1 LYLETFHREHFTSA
15 KSLIVLLLYSPK
27 FKNTSNKNE
36 RSTCIINYKPL
47 FLFFFIRS
55 FPLYIMRIAFAT
67 GQSFVQ
73 LALVSLALLPKFIS
87 TQQASDVRSYASTV
101 IQSKVVYVISGS
113 NVRIRTDTTTQ
124 FEF

>member
-1 LYLETFHREHFTSA
+1 
-15 KSLIVLLLYSPK
+15 
-27 FKNTSNKNE
+27 
-36 RSTCIINYKPL
+36 
-47 FLFFFIRS
+47 
-55 FPLYIMRIAFAT
+55 MRIAFAT